1 MPVRLKRRRGLL
13 PNSAFFVGNGTKYE
27 NPYKVGRNP
36 DVVDAPIYT
45 ALEAVNEY
53 KYWWRLLVQEK
64 EWDLEEL
71 RGKDLVCTCP
81 LEDEDG
87 NPYPCHADFLLELM
101 G

>member
-1 MPVRLKRRRGLL
+1 MKLGVKEFLD
-13 PNSAFFVGNGTKYE
+13 TIQ
-27 NPYKVGRNP
+27 NPSTRKGYRQGIKKFCEYYGK
-36 DVVDAPIYT
+36 T
-45 ALEAVNEY
+45 AEEIIREAVNEY